1 MIGSSQHLRISWE
14 SKWWWCHDMHWGWMQ
29 TAYHTMV
36 DGHQILVDYNR
47 QQLMPGWIPRRL
59 GNTVS
64 YLEPKGMIWQ
74 MFQPCMCRIFLMLPI
89 IFLWKYLFNPNQNIS
104 NRVCNLESCFPWCW
118 NSWDSSDLYW
128 VEPCDHQVLRSICMS
143 GVNVTDVFLF
153 YQSSAMFILALM
165 GLFAVLLVSLWH
177 SLQDSGK
184 KFDDW
189 CLARQVEALVGR
201 KNQGNSDLEVENVH
215 SGHLCKFLFFQSPK
229 LLLYLLLFSWF
240 SDQIIEHMS

>member
-1 MIGSSQHLRISWE
+1 
-14 SKWWWCHDMHWGWMQ
+14 MQ

-59 GNTVS
+59 GNGVS

-74 MFQPCMCRIFLMLPI
+74 MFQPRMCRIFLMLPI
-89 IFLWKYLFNPNQNIS
+89 IFHWSYLFNPNQNI
-104 NRVCNLESCFPWCW
+104 NN
-118 NSWDSSDLYW
+118 N
-128 VEPCDHQVLRSICMS
+128 
-143 GVNVTDVFLF
+143 
-153 YQSSAMFILALM
+153 
-165 GLFAVLLVSLWH
+165 
-177 SLQDSGK
+177 
-184 KFDDW
+184 DW

-229 LLLYLLLFSWF
+229 PLLYLLLFS
-240 SDQIIEHMS
+240 